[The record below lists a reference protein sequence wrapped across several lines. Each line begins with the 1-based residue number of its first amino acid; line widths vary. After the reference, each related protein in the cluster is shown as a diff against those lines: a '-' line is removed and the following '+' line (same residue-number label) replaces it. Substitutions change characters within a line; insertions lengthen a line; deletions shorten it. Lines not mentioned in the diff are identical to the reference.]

1 MNKVDQYRQYL
12 RATTD
17 WERYLLAESG
27 LPGPRA
33 NLELVQTVADEGDE
47 ALFVRLLSFG
57 VDRAP
62 VNSPQEFLPLCGV
75 VGLGRLLANGRTDL
89 LKTLRR
95 YAADPRW
102 RVREGV
108 AMALQRYGERDLG
121 ALMTAMADWAK
132 GDRWEQRA
140 AVAALCEPRLLAD
153 QKHANRLF
161 DLLDGVTASMCGAA
175 DRMSESYKVLRK
187 AMAYCWSVAVA
198 AYPEEGKRRMEQWFA
213 RDDKDVRWLMRENLK
228 KDRLVR
234 MDRAWVERWKAER

>member
-1 MNKVDQYRQYL
+1 
-12 RATTD
+12 
-17 WERYLLAESG
+17 
-27 LPGPRA
+27 
-33 NLELVQTVADEGDE
+33 
-47 ALFVRLLSFG
+47 
-57 VDRAP
+57 
-62 VNSPQEFLPLCGV
+62 
-75 VGLGRLLANGRTDL
+75 LGRLLANGRTDL